1 MASSGELGL
10 DVVKRV
16 GRGDRSALS
25 LDGLQVD
32 EDSPQH
38 LVAQDALPD
47 GHALGETPRAHRLVE
62 HRGRPISV
70 AEREPAQV
78 ERPLSLD
85 RVRPV
90 AMPTVLVEQAAT
102 HRGRVGGIVRQARGG
117 RRRLLGRGGGP
128 GESTGGGERY
138 GAQRAVNP
146 RQLLSSNTTMTPPSG
161 LASMTFWPILPRNDG
176 GPFTRP
182 ATTARYCLPSTAYV
196 IGLCNMPVPT
206 LNFHRT
212 SPVFAS
218 TPLRTPWV
226 LP

>member
-1 MASSGELGL
+1 MIEASAGRSGLRL
-10 DVVKRV
+10 DR
-16 GRGDRSALS
+16 
-25 LDGLQVD
+25 LQVD
-32 EDSPQH
+32 EDAAQH
-38 LVAQDALPD
+38 VVAQYALPD
-47 GHALGETPRAHRLVE
+47 GQALGETPRAHRLVE

-70 AEREPAQV
+70 AERAPSQV

-128 GESTGGGERY
+128 GETTGGGERY

-182 ATTARYCLPSTAYV
+182 ATTATYCRPSIMYV
-196 IGLCNMPVPT
+196 IGLWRMPVPT
-206 LNFHRT
+206 LKVHSTR
-212 SPVFAS
+212 PVFAS
-218 TPLRTPWV
+218 TAFSSPRW